1 MKLEQL
7 RELIDSGADTAS
19 LLAQN
24 LDSDTAATLVEALGQ
39 RMLPVKR
46 GHWEPEEDG
55 ALCECGLLLVRLPR
69 PVRQYRVVTVM
80 GVRRREQRDLA
91 WVHVAPGVCPECWDE
106 PEPCAEH
113 AGEMCDAPVAELCPE
128 CGDAELPV
136 GMDLCRPCARAEEG
150 PEFDSDLYYGL
161 SL

>member
-7 RELIDSGADTAS
+7 RDLIDSGADTAS
-19 LLAQN
+19 LLA
-24 LDSDTAATLVEALGQ
+24 EALGQ

-46 GHWEPEEDG
+46 DHWEPEEDG

-80 GVRRREQRDLA
+80 GVRRREHTDLT
-91 WVHVAPGVCPECWDE
+91 WVHVAPGVCLECWDE
-106 PEPCAEH
+106 REPCAEH
-113 AGEMCDAPVAELCPE
+113 AGEMCDAPSAELCPKCADDE
-128 CGDAELPV
+128 RPV
-136 GMDLCRPCARAEEG
+136 GMELCRSCTRSEDG
-150 PEFDSDLYYGL
+150 PEYDSDVYYGL